1 MSLENT
7 ERVYLGRITLPLMA
21 LDTPPNP
28 PSTSTAAGCL
38 RNRYQFDV
46 GGDKVVWYGKRLE
59 VRVNFGGTPGD
70 GSNTPYDSV
79 EVAPFYSSSNPCE
92 HDYSE
97 VAQPT
102 DKWGS
107 AGTQVAV
114 RDASDSG
121 GNILPLTPNGAAL
134 VALRIKS
141 STGAASGTGL
151 IVTADV
157 WMILERASGN
167 L

>member
-7 ERVYLGRITLPLMA
+7 ERVYLGRITLLSMA
-21 LDTPPNP
+21 IDTPPNP

-46 GGDKVVWYGKRLE
+46 AGDKVVWYGKKLE
-59 VRVNFGGTPGD
+59 VRLNFGGTPGD

-79 EVAPFYSSSNPCE
+79 EVAPFYSSNNPCE

-97 VAQPT
+97 VTQPT

-107 AGTQVAV
+107 AGTQAAV
-114 RDASDSG
+114 RSTSDAG
-121 GNILPLTPNGAAL
+121 GNIISLTPNGAAL
-134 VALRIKS
+134 VALRAKS
-141 STGAASGTGL
+141 YTGTATGAGL
-151 IVTADV
+151 VVTADV
-157 WMILERASGN
+157 WMVLERESGN